1 MQLGL
6 HPVPARI
13 ALLVALV
20 HILCVFWRAPVP
32 PVLTGFRIPC
42 CGWTRLRLV
51 PMRPMGG
58 APVPV
63 PGLAAGSSG
72 SRTNTS
78 LRRRVSL
85 VEAKNAK
92 SRRLLT
98 CKYAWNPRSGVLKR
112 RSSKRMD
119 CEKCLSPL
127 LLKENQKENRPFWV
141 PDQIR
146 ILTHT
151 HIALSVWRRVSSE
164 RHSLLEL
171 FRGQGR
177 LK

>member
-1 MQLGL
+1 MQLGV
-6 HPVPARI
+6 HRVARI
-13 ALLVALV
+13 ALLALV

-32 PVLTGFRIPC
+32 LVLTGFRILC
-42 CGWTRLRLV
+42 CGWTRLRLLWKGGGT
-51 PMRPMGG
+51 RPRSR
-58 APVPV
+58 VFR
-63 PGLAAGSSG
+63 LANQHLAE
-72 SRTNTS
+72 TPW
-78 LRRRVSL
+78 VF
-85 VEAKNAK
+85 EAKNAK
-92 SRRLLT
+92 SRRRLT
-98 CKYAWNPRSGVLKR
+98 CTYAWNPRSGVLKR
-112 RSSKRMD
+112 RSSKKKMG

-164 RHSLLEL
+164 RHSLSEL